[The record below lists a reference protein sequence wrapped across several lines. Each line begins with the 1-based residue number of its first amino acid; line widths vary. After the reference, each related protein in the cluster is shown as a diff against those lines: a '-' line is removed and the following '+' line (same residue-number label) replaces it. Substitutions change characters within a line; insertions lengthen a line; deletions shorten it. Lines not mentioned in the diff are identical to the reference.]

1 MKSILGLFS
10 RLPLLAAIIISMT
23 SHVCGAAA
31 YKVLHNFGSG
41 ADGFGPYGPPLLDN
55 KGNLYGVTA
64 VGGTGQCSDYGC
76 GTVFALYRS
85 HSGGWKEAILHSFT
99 AGSDGALPW
108 GGLIFDH
115 AGDIYGTVVGD
126 NGLGGKGVFRLS
138 PDSQGWS
145 NTVLYD
151 KGSGP
156 GLLMDNAGNL
166 YGDIGP
172 GDYYGAG
179 AIGKLSSA
187 SNGWV
192 YAQLYSYCGPSGCP
206 NGDGEPAPPIW
217 DGKGN
222 LFGTTTDGGIA
233 QPACWTSF
241 GCGVI
246 FEMTPSG
253 DGTWTYHVLHRFAS
267 YPTDG
272 QTPYGGLVMDASGN
286 FYGTTEFGGDKT
298 NGTVFKLAF
307 THGHW
312 KKTVVWDFP
321 DWHEGAL
328 PNSTLVVDKA
338 GNLYGIGGG
347 GNQGCGPYTCG
358 VVFKLTPQ
366 KTGQWK
372 YSAVHKF
379 SGQDGN
385 FPIGVIVDGK
395 GNLFGTTS
403 AGGTY
408 NSGVAFEITP

>member
-1 MKSILGLFS
+1 
-10 RLPLLAAIIISMT
+10 
-23 SHVCGAAA
+23 
-31 YKVLHNFGSG
+31 VL
-41 ADGFGPYGPPLLDN
+41 YM
-55 KGNLYGVTA
+55 
-64 VGGTGQCSDYGC
+64 
-76 GTVFALYRS
+76 
-85 HSGGWKEAILHSFT
+85 
-99 AGSDGALPW
+99 DGA
-108 GGLIFDH
+108 
-115 AGDIYGTVVGD
+115 
-126 NGLGGKGVFRLS
+126 
-138 PDSQGWS
+138 
-145 NTVLYD
+145 
-151 KGSGP
+151 GP
-156 GLLMDNAGNL
+156 GLLMDKAGNL

-179 AIGKLSSA
+179 AIGKLSST

-192 YAQLYSYCGPSGCP
+192 YTQLYSYCGPPGCP
-206 NGDGEPAPPIW
+206 DGDGEPAPPIW

-222 LFGTTTDGGIA
+222 MFGTTTDGGIA

-246 FEMTPSG
+246 FEMTPTG

-286 FYGTTEFGGDKT
+286 FYGTTEFGGSKG

-312 KKTVVWDFP
+312 KKTVVYDFP
-321 DWHEGAL
+321 DWHDGSL
-328 PNSTLVVDKA
+328 PNSTLVVDKV

-366 KTGQWK
+366 KNGQWT

-379 SGQDGN
+379 TGPDGN

>member
-1 MKSILGLFS
+1 MTPRCISIMLGVA
-10 RLPLLAAIIISMT
+10 LALALT
-23 SHVCGAAA
+23 SPAWGSPN
-31 YKVLHNFGSG
+31 YKVLHNFGSSS
-41 ADGFGPYGPPLLDN
+41 DGSIPYGPPTLDRA
-55 KGNLYGVTA
+55 GNLYGVTI
-64 VGGTGQCSDYGC
+64 GGPGYYGN
-76 GTVFALYRS
+76 GVVFELTPHAKGNWKETIPYEF
-85 HSGGWKEAILHSFT
+85 SGGQGAI
-99 AGSDGALPW
+99 PW
-108 GGLIFDH
+108 GSLLLDGSGGL
-115 AGDIYGTVVGD
+115 YGTMGGIEGD
-126 NGLGGKGVFRLS
+126 VFRLS
-138 PDSQGWS
+138 PASGGWTNS
-145 NTVLYD
+145 VLYMD
-151 KGSGP
+151 GAGP
-156 GLLMDNAGNL
+156 GLLIDKAGNL

-179 AIGKLSSA
+179 AIGKLSST

-192 YAQLYSYCGPSGCP
+192 YTQLYSYCGPPGCP
-206 NGDGEPAPPIW
+206 DGDGEPAPPIW

-222 LFGTTTDGGIA
+222 MFGTTTDGGIA

-246 FEMTPSG
+246 FEMTPTG

-286 FYGTTEFGGDKT
+286 FYGTTEFGGSKG

-312 KKTVVWDFP
+312 KKTVVYDFP
-321 DWHEGAL
+321 DWHDGSL
-328 PNSTLVVDKA
+328 PNSTLVVDKV

-366 KTGQWK
+366 KNGQWT

-379 SGQDGN
+379 TGPDGN